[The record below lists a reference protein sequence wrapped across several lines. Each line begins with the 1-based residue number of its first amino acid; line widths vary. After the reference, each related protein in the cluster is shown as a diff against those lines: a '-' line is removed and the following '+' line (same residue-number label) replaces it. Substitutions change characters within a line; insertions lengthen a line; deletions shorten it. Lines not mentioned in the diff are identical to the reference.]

1 MTLSDNNTLLAE
13 MYRRMLRIRL
23 FEETVQQM
31 AARGE
36 LPGSIHL
43 SIGQEA
49 QIVGSCMAL
58 RDTDYITGN
67 HRSHGHPIGK
77 NASLRGV
84 MAELLGRATG
94 VCRGKGGSMH
104 LADFSVGSLGESA
117 IIAGGVPVAT
127 GAALA
132 ARITGNGRIALAFFG
147 DGGANQGV
155 LYESM
160 NMAAVWALPVVFL
173 CENNQYA
180 SLTPLREVT
189 KHTRIADRATGFG
202 LPGVH
207 VEDGQDVEA
216 VYAAVSCAA
225 ARARA
230 GEGPTLVE
238 VLTYRYRDHSE
249 GLRFRDAYAGATR
262 DAAELAAWRDRDPI
276 AITALRLRE
285 RGWTDDDIA
294 VIDTEVRDAVD
305 DSLRFALDSPM
316 PDAADAFNDVYTD
329 RTVGPSTGVL
339 S

>member
-1 MTLSDNNTLLAE
+1 MPATTAELTE
-13 MYRRMLRIRL
+13 MYRRMMRIRR
-23 FEETVQQM
+23 FEEAVQQL

-58 RDTDYITGN
+58 RDHDYITGN

-77 NASLRGV
+77 NASLRGL
-84 MAELLGRATG
+84 MAEILGRATG

-127 GAALA
+127 GAALSA
-132 ARITGNGRIALAFFG
+132 KLIGNGRIALAFFG

-160 NMAAVWALPVVFL
+160 NMAAVWQLPVIFL

-180 SLTPLREVT
+180 SLTPSGEVT
-189 KHTRIADRATGFG
+189 GHTRIADRAHGFG
-202 LPGVH
+202 FPGVR
-207 VEDGQDVEA
+207 VDDGQDVEA
-216 VYAAVSCAA
+216 VYEVVATAA

-230 GEGPTLVE
+230 GAGPTLVE

-249 GLRFRDAYAGATR
+249 GLRFRDAYAGAKR
-262 DAAELAAWRDRDPI
+262 DDGEIAAWQARDPI
-276 AITALRLRE
+276 SIAVQRLRGCGVSGDE
-285 RGWTDDDIA
+285 IA
-294 VIDTEVRDAVD
+294 KIDTEVRGEID
-305 DSLRFALDSPM
+305 DCLDFAQHSPL
-316 PDAADAFNDVYTD
+316 PDPAAAFDDLYTD
-329 RTVGPSTGVL
+329 RIVTAPVGAY
-339 S
+339 

>member
-1 MTLSDNNTLLAE
+1 MADAGVLTE

-23 FEETVQQM
+23 FEETVQAM

-58 RDTDYITGN
+58 HDGDYITGN

-77 NASLRGV
+77 NAPLRGL

-127 GAALA
+127 GAALTA
-132 ARITGNGRIALAFFG
+132 KITGNERVALAFFG

-155 LYESM
+155 LYECL
-160 NMAAVWALPVVFL
+160 NMAAVWDLPMIFL

-180 SLTPLREVT
+180 SLTPLAEVT
-189 KHTRIADRATGFG
+189 RQTRIAERRRVSGFPASGSRTVRTSRSSTTWSPRRCDGRAQGR
-202 LPGVH
+202 
-207 VEDGQDVEA
+207 
-216 VYAAVSCAA
+216 A
-225 ARARA
+225 AR
-230 GEGPTLVE
+230 
-238 VLTYRYRDHSE
+238 
-249 GLRFRDAYAGATR
+249 
-262 DAAELAAWRDRDPI
+262 
-276 AITALRLRE
+276 
-285 RGWTDDDIA
+285 
-294 VIDTEVRDAVD
+294 
-305 DSLRFALDSPM
+305 
-316 PDAADAFNDVYTD
+316 
-329 RTVGPSTGVL
+329 
-339 S
+339 

>member
-1 MTLSDNNTLLAE
+1 MPVNDELLKE
-13 MYRRMLRIRL
+13 MYRRMRRIRL
-23 FEETVQQM
+23 FEEAVQQM

-58 RDTDYITGN
+58 TDDDYMTGN

-77 NASLRGV
+77 NASLRGL
-84 MAELLGRATG
+84 MAEILGRATG
-94 VCRGKGGSMH
+94 VCKGKGGSMH

-132 ARITGNGRIALAFFG
+132 SKTLGNGRVALAFFG

-160 NMAAVWALPVVFL
+160 NMAAVWKLPMIFL

-180 SLTPLREVT
+180 MLTPLREVT
-189 KHTRIADRATGFG
+189 EHTRLADRAAGFG
-202 LPGVH
+202 LPGVR
-207 VEDGQDVEA
+207 VDDGQDVEA
-216 VYAAVSCAA
+216 VFDVVSAAV

-249 GLRFRDAYAGATR
+249 GLRFRDAYAE
-262 DAAELAAWRDRDPI
+262 AARNDDEIASWRKRDPI
-276 AITALRLRE
+276 FTIAERLVA
-285 RGWTDDDIA
+285 RGIPKSEVDSIDAETVAEIDDCIA
-294 VIDTEVRDAVD
+294 
-305 DSLRFALDSPM
+305 FAEGSPQ
-316 PDAADAFNDVYTD
+316 PDAAAAFDDLYTD
-329 RTVGPSTGVL
+329 RVIDPVGVML
-339 S
+339 

>member
-1 MTLSDNNTLLAE
+1 MQ
-13 MYRRMLRIRL
+13 RIRM
-23 FEETVQQM
+23 FEEAVQQM

-49 QIVGSCMAL
+49 QIVGACMAL
-58 RDTDYITGN
+58 GDRDYITGN

-77 NASLRGV
+77 NASLRGL
-84 MAELLGRATG
+84 MAELLGRSTG

-127 GAALA
+127 GAALSA
-132 ARITGNGRIALAFFG
+132 KVTGNGRIALAFFG

-160 NMAAVWALPVVFL
+160 NMAAVWDLPVIFL
-173 CENNQYA
+173 CENNRYA
-180 SLTPLREVT
+180 SLTPLTEVT
-189 KHTRIADRATGFG
+189 RHTRIADRATGFG
-202 LPGVH
+202 LPGVC

-216 VYAAVSCAA
+216 VHAAVSAA
-225 ARARA
+225 AERARA
-230 GEGPTLVE
+230 GDGPTLIE

-262 DAAELAAWRDRDPI
+262 DADELASWRARDPI
-276 AITALRLRE
+276 LIGAGRLAE
-285 RGWTDDDIA
+285 LGASAADIA
-294 VIDTEVRDAVD
+294 AVD
-305 DSLRFALDSPM
+305 DAVRAEIEDCVQFALDSPL
-316 PDAADAFNDVYTD
+316 PEAAAAFDDLYTD
-329 RTVGPSTGVL
+329 RVVAAPVGAL
-339 S
+339 

>member
-1 MTLSDNNTLLAE
+1 MPVATGELAE

-49 QIVGSCMAL
+49 QIVGACMAL
-58 RDTDYITGN
+58 RECDYITGN

-77 NASLRGV
+77 NAALRGL
-84 MAELLGRATG
+84 MAEILGRATG

-117 IIAGGVPVAT
+117 IIGGGVPVAT

-132 ARITGNGRIALAFFG
+132 AKLTGNGRIALAFFG

-160 NMAAVWALPVVFL
+160 NMAAVWRLPVIFL

-180 SLTPLREVT
+180 SLTPLSEVT
-189 KHTRIADRATGFG
+189 GHTRIADRACGFG
-202 LPGVH
+202 LPGIR

-216 VYAAVSCAA
+216 VYDVVAA
-225 ARARA
+225 AATRARA
-230 GEGPTLVE
+230 GDGPTLVE

-249 GLRFRDAYAGATR
+249 GLRFRDAYAGAKR
-262 DAAELAAWRDRDPI
+262 DDREVSAWRARDPI
-276 AITALRLRE
+276 VLGAQRLRD
-285 RGWTDDDIA
+285 RGVAEDDIA
-294 VIDTEVRDAVD
+294 AIEHEVRDAIDDCVEFAQNSPPPDPAAAFDDLYADRVVD
-305 DSLRFALDSPM
+305 AP
-316 PDAADAFNDVYTD
+316 
-329 RTVGPSTGVL
+329 VGRS
-339 S
+339 

>member
-1 MTLSDNNTLLAE
+1 MTSTEALTE
-13 MYRRMLRIRL
+13 MYRRMLRIRM
-23 FEETVQQM
+23 FEESVQQM

-58 RDTDYITGN
+58 QDSDYITGN

-77 NASLRGV
+77 NASLRGL
-84 MAELLGRATG
+84 MAEILGRATG

-127 GAALA
+127 GAALSSK
-132 ARITGNGRIALAFFG
+132 IKQNGRVALTFFG

-160 NMAAVWALPVVFL
+160 NMAATWDLPMIFL

-180 SLTPLREVT
+180 SLTPMAEVT

-202 LPGVH
+202 LPGIRVD
-207 VEDGQDVEA
+207 DGQDVEA
-216 VYAAVSCAA
+216 VHDVVSAAVT
-225 ARARA
+225 RARS
-230 GEGPTLVE
+230 GDGPSLIE

-249 GLRFRDAYAGATR
+249 GLRFRDAYAGAAR
-262 DAAELAAWRDRDPI
+262 KAEEIAAWRDRDPI
-276 AITALRLRE
+276 AIAAQRLRA
-285 RGWTDDDIA
+285 RGCSDNDIA
-294 VIDTEVRDAVD
+294 AVEAGVHNDIDDC
-305 DSLRFALDSPM
+305 LQFAHESPM
-316 PDAADAFNDVYTD
+316 PDASAAFDDVYTD
-329 RTVGPSTGVL
+329 RKVGVTR
-339 S
+339 

>member
-1 MTLSDNNTLLAE
+1 MTATTSQLAE

-49 QIVGSCMAL
+49 QIVGACMAL
-58 RDTDYITGN
+58 ADQDYITGN

-77 NASLRGV
+77 NASLRGL
-84 MAELLGRATG
+84 MAEILGRATG

-127 GAALA
+127 GAALSA
-132 ARITGNGRIALAFFG
+132 KLIGNGRISLAFFG

-160 NMAAVWALPVVFL
+160 NMAAVWRLPVIFL

-180 SLTPLREVT
+180 SLTPLGEVT
-189 KHTRIADRATGFG
+189 GHTRIADRAHGFG
-202 LPGVH
+202 LPGVR

-216 VYAAVSCAA
+216 VYDAVVTATE
-225 ARARA
+225 RARA
-230 GEGPTLVE
+230 GDGPTLVE

-249 GLRFRDAYAGATR
+249 GLRFRDAYAGAKR
-262 DAAELAAWRDRDPI
+262 DDQEIAAWRARDPIELAAQ
-276 AITALRLRE
+276 RLRG
-285 RGWTDDDIA
+285 RGVSDEEIA
-294 VIDTEVRDAVD
+294 AIDAEVRGAID
-305 DSLRFALDSPM
+305 DCLDFAQNSPL
-316 PDAADAFNDVYTD
+316 PDPAAAFDDLYTD
-329 RTVGPSTGVL
+329 RTVTAPAGTC
-339 S
+339 

>member
-1 MTLSDNNTLLAE
+1 MVDTTMLAE

-23 FEETVQQM
+23 FEEAVQQL

-49 QIVGSCMAL
+49 QIVGACMAL
-58 RDTDYITGN
+58 HDSDYITGN

-77 NASLRGV
+77 NASLRGL
-84 MAELLGRATG
+84 MAEILGRATG

-132 ARITGNGRIALAFFG
+132 AKITRNGRIALAFFG

-160 NMAAVWALPVVFL
+160 NMAAVWDLPVIFL
-173 CENNQYA
+173 CENNLYA

-189 KHTRIADRATGFG
+189 KHTRIADRASGFG
-202 LPGVH
+202 LPGVC
-207 VEDGQDVEA
+207 VEDGQDVEE
-216 VYAAVSCAA
+216 VYAAVSAA
-225 ARARA
+225 ATRARS
-230 GEGPTLVE
+230 GHGPTLIE
-238 VLTYRYRDHSE
+238 VLTYRFRDHSE

-262 DAAELAAWRDRDPI
+262 NADEIAAWKARDPI
-276 AITALRLRE
+276 TIAAQRLRE
-285 RGWTDDDIA
+285 RGMADDAVEAIQSGVQDDIA
-294 VIDTEVRDAVD
+294 DC
-305 DSLRFALDSPM
+305 LQFAQDSPM
-316 PDAADAFNDVYTD
+316 PDAGAAFDDVYTD
-329 RTVGPSTGVL
+329 RTVPLTGVN
-339 S
+339 

>member
-1 MTLSDNNTLLAE
+1 MTATTGQLAE

-49 QIVGSCMAL
+49 QIVGACMAL
-58 RDTDYITGN
+58 NDHDYITGN

-77 NASLRGV
+77 NASLRGL
-84 MAELLGRATG
+84 MAEILGRSTG

-127 GAALA
+127 GAALSA
-132 ARITGNGRIALAFFG
+132 KLTGNGRISLAFFG

-160 NMAAVWALPVVFL
+160 NMAAVWRLPVIFL

-180 SLTPLREVT
+180 SLTPLGEVT
-189 KHTRIADRATGFG
+189 GHTRIADRAHGFG
-202 LPGVH
+202 LPGVR

-216 VYAAVSCAA
+216 VFEAVATAAE
-225 ARARA
+225 RARA
-230 GEGPTLVE
+230 GTGPTLVE

-249 GLRFRDAYAGATR
+249 GLRFRDAYAGARR
-262 DAAELAAWRDRDPI
+262 DDQEIAAWQARDPI
-276 AITALRLRE
+276 NLAAQRLRG
-285 RGWTDDDIA
+285 RGVADEEIA
-294 VIDTEVRDAVD
+294 AIDAEVRGAIDDCVD
-305 DSLRFALDSPM
+305 FAQNSPL
-316 PDAADAFNDVYTD
+316 PEAAAAFDDLYTD
-329 RTVGPSTGVL
+329 RTVTAPAGVC
-339 S
+339 